1 MTNSS
6 LTLTT
11 KINVLIFKLTPTKE
25 KTVFNCHLSLFK
37 DKQLS
42 IKQVMVIITGDNK
55 GDNRI
60 L

>member
-1 MTNSS
+1 
-6 LTLTT
+6 
-11 KINVLIFKLTPTKE
+11 
-25 KTVFNCHLSLFK
+25 LSLFK